1 MTGLLAA
8 LAAATPSPSP
18 SVTPAGGGSPGF
30 LGFVFTFGLAIAAA
44 GIFLSLTRHL
54 RIVDRRAREQATDE
68 RADGPTDDRPDVRS
82 DEVRDDDVRDDE
94 PRVDLGMVDAGAGGP
109 DLELDANLPVASD
122 DRGPAG
128 ESAPPGDDEPRR

>member
-8 LAAATPSPSP
+8 LAAAPVPSPSP

-54 RIVDRRAREQATDE
+54 RIVDRRAREQADE
-68 RADGPTDDRPDVRS
+68 DAAAQSQAGHTDGPAPA
-82 DEVRDDDVRDDE
+82 DE
-94 PRVDLGMVDAGAGGP
+94 PRP
-109 DLELDANLPVASD
+109 
-122 DRGPAG
+122 
-128 ESAPPGDDEPRR
+128 